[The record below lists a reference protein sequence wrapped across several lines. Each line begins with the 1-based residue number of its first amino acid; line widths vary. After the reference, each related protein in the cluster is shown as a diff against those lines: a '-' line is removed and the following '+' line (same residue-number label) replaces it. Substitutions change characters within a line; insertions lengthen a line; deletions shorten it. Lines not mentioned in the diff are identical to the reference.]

1 MSGGGEAALAVAVGA
16 IIERE
21 RKRSGV
27 TQTDLAKAIGVQ
39 SNAIWGWETGARL
52 PRMNHLFDLLWELDV
67 PQSVFLEILAAD
79 AKTRERAA

>member
-1 MSGGGEAALAVAVGA
+1 MSIGSESALAVAIGA

-27 TQTDLAKAIGVQ
+27 TQTDLAKTIGVQ
-39 SNAIWGWETGARL
+39 PNAIWGWETGTRL
-52 PRMNHLFDLLWELDV
+52 PRMNHLFDLLWELDA

-79 AKTRERAA
+79 AKMRERVV